1 MDVGSSMIPNASR
14 LASSRSSTLAVP
26 ALATAA
32 LCACVG
38 VLVAGC
44 ASTNIE
50 AQWTDPRFADHAL
63 RGAKVLVVC
72 NARETAI
79 QRVCQDQLSA
89 QVAASGATPV
99 PGPGSDNLTAGAAAN
114 SDAVLAAARSADAK
128 AILVSTIAPDATVVS
143 PGPTVGFGIGGF
155 GGSGG
160 WHSGGVGGSV
170 GVSVPVGGAGVS
182 TAYAANMVL
191 TDVASGRMMW
201 TSKVRAPPSQ
211 DVGAQIG
218 KLAKT
223 GVDAARKAGLF

>member
-1 MDVGSSMIPNASR
+1 MPYSNIVGP
-14 LASSRSSTLAVP
+14 P

-32 LCACVG
+32 LCALGGLLVG
-38 VLVAGC
+38 GC
-44 ASTNIE
+44 ASTNIQ
-50 AQWTDPRFADHAL
+50 AQWTDPQFADHSL

-72 NARETAI
+72 NANEIAI
-79 QRVCQDQLSA
+79 KRICEDQLSG

-99 PGPGSDNLTAGAAAN
+99 TGSGSNNPTTGAAPITPEL
-114 SDAVLAAARSADAK
+114 LAAARSAAAK
-128 AILVSTIAPDATVVS
+128 AILTSTIAPDATIIN

-160 WHSGGVGGSV
+160 WHSGGGVGTSV
-170 GVSVPVGGAGVS
+170 GVSMPVGGGGVT

-201 TSKVRAPPSQ
+201 TSKVTAPASK

-223 GVDAARKAGLF
+223 GVEAAQKAGLF

>member
-1 MDVGSSMIPNASR
+1 MRCVYQPCLIRTFLHLP
-14 LASSRSSTLAVP
+14 RSP
-26 ALATAA
+26 PPR
-32 LCACVG
+32 LCALG
-38 VLVAGC
+38 GLLIGGC
-44 ASTNIE
+44 ASTNIQ
-50 AQWTDPRFADHAL
+50 AQWTDPQFADHSL

-72 NARETAI
+72 NANETAI
-79 QRVCQDQLSA
+79 KRICEDQLSA

-99 PGPGSDNLTAGAAAN
+99 TGPGSDNPTAGAAPITPEL
-114 SDAVLAAARSADAK
+114 LAAARSAEAK
-128 AILVSTIAPDATVVS
+128 AILTSTIAPDATIVN

-160 WHSGGVGGSV
+160 WHGGGGVGTSV
-170 GVSVPVGGAGVS
+170 GVSMPVGGGRVN

-201 TSKVRAPPSQ
+201 TSKVTAPASK

-223 GVDAARKAGLF
+223 GVDAAQKAGLF